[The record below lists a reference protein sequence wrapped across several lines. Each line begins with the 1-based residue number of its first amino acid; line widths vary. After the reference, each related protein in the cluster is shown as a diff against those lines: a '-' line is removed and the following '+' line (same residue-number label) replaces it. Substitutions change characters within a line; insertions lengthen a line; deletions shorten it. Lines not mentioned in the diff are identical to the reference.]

1 MGMRDQADYERS
13 LGHLRAESRHIV
25 NSVPD
30 SAGMIPSENGID
42 ATSLLSSSVPYTSG
56 KNCIISY
63 KPENFKDRYVDE
75 YTGEV
80 LDPAQIKAAIV
91 DELDYFNSKVWQIEH
106 INDMYGK
113 TDYVRTRSR
122 WVMCNKGDSD
132 NPDCRARLVSCEI
145 NKHKGDKPAEFMAST
160 PPLEA

>member
-1 MGMRDQADYERS
+1 
-13 LGHLRAESRHIV
+13 
-25 NSVPD
+25 
-30 SAGMIPSENGID
+30 MIPSDNGTD
-42 ATSLLSSSVPYTSG
+42 ATPLSSEVPYTSG
-56 KNCIISY
+56 MNCIISY

-106 INDMYGK
+106 IHDMYAK

-122 WVMCNKGDSD
+122 
-132 NPDCRARLVSCEI
+132 
-145 NKHKGDKPAEFMAST
+145 
-160 PPLEA
+160 